1 SNSLVSARRAAID
14 NELAELSRKVALLKA
29 ERNSLAPIA
38 TLPNELLVRI
48 LVAFTAGTA
57 LSMRQPSTLAKLIF
71 VCRHW
76 ANIIAAFPT
85 LWDEI
90 TLWSLPSR
98 RSLEAQLLRSGVA
111 PVGIYILQ
119 FSSFHYTPLI
129 LANVARIKALDLAG
143 ERSDLVEFLQAMQE
157 VDFPMLRSLALIA
170 YESAQPVPD
179 VHLPRDLFRRMPSL
193 CNLELREID
202 APWEYLPPL
211 RSLRLSVKHTSS
223 LNPFPLPVLFN
234 LLKSSPTLHTL
245 KLDLAIQAGSV
256 NSSLRVDLPQLKLLH
271 LSTMLGHCE
280 DLINRLTFPASTR
293 LLLYPEYIRTVE
305 DIRHILVPI
314 RNLRV

>member
-1 SNSLVSARRAAID
+1 MPNPLASARRAAID

-48 LVAFTAGTA
+48 LAAFTAGTA
-57 LSMRQPSTLAKLIF
+57 VSMRQPSTLAKLMF

-98 RSLEAQLLRSGVA
+98 RSLEAQLLRSGGA

-143 ERSDLVEFLQAMQE
+143 ERSNLVEFLQAMQE
-157 VDFPMLRSLALIA
+157 VDFPMLCSLALIA

-202 APWEYLPPL
+202 VPWEHLPPL
-211 RSLRLSVKHTSS
+211 RSLRLSAKNPTRPPSRMVCSRSTLCPQTSPRWARSWTRCSPRFRRKRSHTLMRYRRS
-223 LNPFPLPVLFN
+223 LRPTPGRRPLPSFPR
-234 LLKSSPTLHTL
+234 SRPPA
-245 KLDLAIQAGSV
+245 LA
-256 NSSLRVDLPQLKLLH
+256 
-271 LSTMLGHCE
+271 
-280 DLINRLTFPASTR
+280 
-293 LLLYPEYIRTVE
+293 
-305 DIRHILVPI
+305 
-314 RNLRV
+314 